1 MVQQVVADVGGG
13 SFHALD
19 EDLALCHV
27 KVVVKETSRVFGFP
41 EKVFGHVS
49 PEICRRSEKDQT
61 NGPESAIDLR
71 FNLILIMFNSL
82 ANSRNRFKN

>member
-27 KVVVKETSRVFGFP
+27 KVVVEETTRVFGLP
-41 EKVFGHVS
+41 EKVFGHIS
-49 PEICRRSEKDQT
+49 PEVCTRVEKDET
-61 NGPESAIDLR
+61 DGSKAAGNLY
-71 FNLILIMFNSL
+71 FNLNSLDLNLSMYNSL
-82 ANSRNRFKN
+82 ADI

>member
-27 KVVVKETSRVFGFP
+27 KVVVKETARVFGLP
-41 EKVFGHVS
+41 KEVFGHVS
-49 PEICRRSEKDQT
+49 PVVCRRGGNDQIEQLQDAG
-61 NGPESAIDLR
+61 NVN
-71 FNLILIMFNSL
+71 FNLFT
-82 ANSRNRFKN
+82 

>member
-27 KVVVKETSRVFGFP
+27 KVVVEETSRVFGLP
-41 EKVFGHVS
+41 EKVFGHVA
-49 PEICRRSEKDQT
+49 PEVCRRGEKDET
-61 NGPESAIDLR
+61 DELEAAGNLY
-71 FNLILIMFNSL
+71 FNLISLDFNLSRSISL
-82 ANSRNRFKN
+82 ANI